1 MQFNSKYVELH
12 SHSFYSFGEGA
23 SHIDE
28 LLNRAHQLDY
38 PAMALTDYNM
48 CGALEFSRQ
57 SNHFGIKPITGA
69 EIILEDDS
77 HIVLL
82 AKNRTGYSNISQ
94 LLTLANGSDRRE
106 PRLDP
111 KHIPQYT
118 SGTILLTGSQ
128 NGLVS
133 NSIKENK
140 IEKAKSVLKE
150 LREYFEDNSIYIE
163 LNRNFMHGDSSRV
176 NSLISIALDVDLP
189 LVATNNVHYH
199 ISNRYK
205 LQNVLASI
213 RGNES
218 LDGLAHT
225 LKINS
230 EFYLKS
236 ELQMQNLFKSVPN
249 ALTNTLKISN
259 ECDFNLSSD
268 LAYELPSPNVPDGF
282 TPFSYLKYLCYEAAQ
297 RRYGEVSNS
306 VDNRLK
312 EELRLIKKHNLAG
325 FMLLYRE
332 IVLIARDISIE
343 MGKSDLE
350 EPIEIRSPGRGRGS
364 SVAMLTGYLIGISHV
379 DPLLYNLTLERFIP
393 DDLKTLPDIDID
405 FPRAIREKLIPRI
418 HEYFGPQFAVLTGMI
433 TRYKSK
439 GILRDLGKV
448 FGIPDGDISTLSRKI
463 NNSDPALLKSE
474 MLSIPEFKNVVDL
487 PEWENIISLAPQLK
501 DAPKALGQ
509 HVGGMILSSS
519 PISEMVPFRRSALD
533 GRYIIDWDK
542 DSIADAG
549 FAKIDIL
556 SLPVLDQ
563 IDEAILLIKDTKN
576 ELVDIS
582 QIDPEDSDVF
592 DMINRGLSKGVFL
605 LQSPAQ
611 LKMGQRL
618 LSRNLNDL
626 AYQVALIRPG
636 VGVQGNSVSQFVDRY
651 RYGTPWQYDHYL
663 EKRALERTCGII
675 VWQEQVVQ
683 LISDISG
690 ISQAESDEMRRGFA
704 RSNNESLIKGYWD
717 RFKKG
722 AVDNGIPE
730 EISHKIF
737 SKINGQYMFPESHS
751 HAFAISAYQSA
762 WLKTHYPL
770 EFYVSLINNQP
781 MGFYPLE
788 TLKQDARKFGIDFC
802 NPDINLSQDKC
813 TIDGNSLLIG
823 LEFINGVGVRNAKNI
838 LDERNLRGPF
848 DSVGDF
854 VRRVQT
860 KPDAIEALIFSGA
873 FDLIEPNR
881 KLALWKSG
889 LYKGPSGHQITLP
902 ISMDDSTPDLMDFS
916 NHEKMIFEYE
926 FMGMYPKGHIMEF
939 IRPLLPKD
947 VLSTYEVYSME
958 EGEIVSVCGIGIAR
972 QHPRGHKGTV
982 FVTVE
987 DECSD
992 VQLILWPDIHKKYM
1006 DVLKDPIILAK
1017 GKISR
1022 QDGTTSVVVS
1032 HLETLEPK
1040 NGLPSAHNWH

>member
-28 LLNRAHQLDY
+28 LLNRAYQLDY

-236 ELQMQNLFKSVPN
+236 ELQMHNLFKSVPN

-268 LAYELPSPNVPDGF
+268 LGYELPSPNVPDGF

-379 DPLLYNLTLERFIP
+379 DPLLYNLTLERFVP
-393 DDLKTLPDIDID
+393 DDLKILPDIDID
-405 FPRAIREKLIPRI
+405 FPRSIREKLIPRI

-433 TRYKSK
+433 TRYKLK

-448 FGIPDGDISTLSRKI
+448 FRIPDGDISTLSRQI
-463 NNSDPALLKSE
+463 HNSDPASLKSE
-474 MLSIPEFKNVVDL
+474 MLSIPEFKNVVNL

-605 LQSPAQ
+605 IQSPAQ

-704 RSNNESLIKGYWD
+704 RSNNENLIRGYWD

-722 AVDNGIPE
+722 AIENGISE
-730 EISHKIF
+730 EISYKIF

-751 HAFAISAYQSA
+751 HAFAVSAYQSA

-802 NPDINLSQDKC
+802 NPDINFSQSEC
-813 TIDGNSLLIG
+813 TINGNSLLIG
-823 LEFINGVGVRNAKNI
+823 LQFIKGVGVHNSKNI
-838 LDERNLRGPF
+838 VDERNVRGPF

-854 VRRVQT
+854 VRRVQI
-860 KPDAIEALIFSGA
+860 KLEVIEALIFSGV

-889 LYKGPSGHQITLP
+889 LYKGPSGHQMTLP

-916 NHEKMIFEYE
+916 KYEKMIFEYE
-926 FMGMYPKGHIMEF
+926 SMGMYPKGHIMEF
-939 IRPLLPKD
+939 IRPLLSKG
-947 VLSTYEVYSME
+947 VLSTHEVYSVE
-958 EGEIVSVCGIGIAR
+958 EGETVSVCGIGIAR

-1006 DVLKDPIILAK
+1006 RILEDPIILAK

-1040 NGLPSAHNWH
+1040 NGLPFAHNWY

>member
-1 MQFNSKYVELH
+1 MFVHLNAHSVYSKMRGTISLKELIDLAQ
-12 SHSFYSFGEGA
+12 SHQAGS
-23 SHIDE
+23 
-28 LLNRAHQLDY
+28 L
-38 PAMALTDYNM
+38 ALTDVNTVRGFINFVHSAQDRNIAPIAGVNLITNIDEVVILAENHAGYENM
-48 CGALEFSRQ
+48 CRVITECYTDPDRSAADILRQ
-57 SNHFGIKPITGA
+57 RSSGLFVLTYQPSLIKRLHSFMSDTQLFVELRPGIKETMVQKLSKKYRLEMVATGDVYFKDST
-69 EIILEDDS
+69 EHHSHKILRA
-77 HIVLL
+77 I
-82 AKNRTGYSNISQ
+82 NNNT
-94 LLTLANGSDRRE
+94 T
-106 PRLDP
+106 
-111 KHIPQYT
+111 
-118 SGTILLTGSQ
+118 
-128 NGLVS
+128 
-133 NSIKENK
+133 
-140 IEKAKSVLKE
+140 LKE
-150 LREYFEDNSIYIE
+150 LEKEHYKSKDHWFRAESDMVRLFP
-163 LNRNFMHGDSSRV
+163 
-176 NSLISIALDVDLP
+176 NSLDAI
-189 LVATNNVHYH
+189 NNSHY
-199 ISNRYK
+199 
-205 LQNVLASI
+205 L
-213 RGNES
+213 
-218 LDGLAHT
+218 
-225 LKINS
+225 
-230 EFYLKS
+230 
-236 ELQMQNLFKSVPN
+236 
-249 ALTNTLKISN
+249 
-259 ECDFNLSSD
+259 
-268 LAYELPSPNVPDGF
+268 
-282 TPFSYLKYLCYEAAQ
+282 AQ
-297 RRYGEVSNS
+297 RCKRKWSFVNTIFPGLSLKDTYQSNKKLRDYAYQGAMVRYERVT
-306 VDNRLK
+306 DR
-312 EELRLIKKHNLAG
+312 IKKRIEYEMNLITQKG
-325 FMLLYRE
+325 FAPYFL
-332 IVLIARDISIE
+332 IVRDIVSQTRATI
-343 MGKSDLE
+343 
-350 EPIEIRSPGRGRGS
+350 GRGS
-364 SVAMLTGYLIGISHV
+364 AAASVVSYCLFITQV
-379 DPLLYNLTLERFIP
+379 DPIKYNLVFDRFIHP
-393 DDLKTLPDIDID
+393 ERSDMPDIDID

-474 MLSIPEFKNVVDL
+474 MLSIPEFKKVVDL
-487 PEWENIISLAPQLK
+487 PEWENIISLASQLK
-501 DAPKALGQ
+501 NAPKALGQ

>member
-1 MQFNSKYVELH
+1 
-12 SHSFYSFGEGA
+12 
-23 SHIDE
+23 
-28 LLNRAHQLDY
+28 
-38 PAMALTDYNM
+38 M

-176 NSLISIALDVDLP
+176 NSLISIALDMDLP

-213 RGNES
+213 KGNES

-268 LAYELPSPNVPDGF
+268 LGYELPSPNVPDGF

-379 DPLLYNLTLERFIP
+379 DPLLYNLTLE
-393 DDLKTLPDIDID
+393 
-405 FPRAIREKLIPRI
+405 
-418 HEYFGPQFAVLTGMI
+418 
-433 TRYKSK
+433 
-439 GILRDLGKV
+439 
-448 FGIPDGDISTLSRKI
+448 
-463 NNSDPALLKSE
+463 
-474 MLSIPEFKNVVDL
+474 
-487 PEWENIISLAPQLK
+487 
-501 DAPKALGQ
+501 
-509 HVGGMILSSS
+509 
-519 PISEMVPFRRSALD
+519 
-533 GRYIIDWDK
+533 
-542 DSIADAG
+542 
-549 FAKIDIL
+549 L
-556 SLPVLDQ
+556 SL
-563 IDEAILLIKDTKN
+563 I
-576 ELVDIS
+576 
-582 QIDPEDSDVF
+582 
-592 DMINRGLSKGVFL
+592 
-605 LQSPAQ
+605 
-611 LKMGQRL
+611 
-618 LSRNLNDL
+618 
-626 AYQVALIRPG
+626 
-636 VGVQGNSVSQFVDRY
+636 
-651 RYGTPWQYDHYL
+651 
-663 EKRALERTCGII
+663 
-675 VWQEQVVQ
+675 
-683 LISDISG
+683 
-690 ISQAESDEMRRGFA
+690 
-704 RSNNESLIKGYWD
+704 
-717 RFKKG
+717 
-722 AVDNGIPE
+722 
-730 EISHKIF
+730 
-737 SKINGQYMFPESHS
+737 
-751 HAFAISAYQSA
+751 
-762 WLKTHYPL
+762 
-770 EFYVSLINNQP
+770 
-781 MGFYPLE
+781 
-788 TLKQDARKFGIDFC
+788 
-802 NPDINLSQDKC
+802 
-813 TIDGNSLLIG
+813 
-823 LEFINGVGVRNAKNI
+823 
-838 LDERNLRGPF
+838 
-848 DSVGDF
+848 
-854 VRRVQT
+854 
-860 KPDAIEALIFSGA
+860 
-873 FDLIEPNR
+873 
-881 KLALWKSG
+881 
-889 LYKGPSGHQITLP
+889 
-902 ISMDDSTPDLMDFS
+902 
-916 NHEKMIFEYE
+916 
-926 FMGMYPKGHIMEF
+926 HI
-939 IRPLLPKD
+939 
-947 VLSTYEVYSME
+947 
-958 EGEIVSVCGIGIAR
+958 
-972 QHPRGHKGTV
+972 
-982 FVTVE
+982 
-987 DECSD
+987 
-992 VQLILWPDIHKKYM
+992 
-1006 DVLKDPIILAK
+1006 
-1017 GKISR
+1017 
-1022 QDGTTSVVVS
+1022 
-1032 HLETLEPK
+1032 
-1040 NGLPSAHNWH
+1040 